1 MNKKTF
7 ENSTDTLK
15 IVTLIGMMGSGKTK
29 FGSFL
34 SHKLR
39 YEFYDIDSMIEK
51 KFSKTISEIFKQKNE
66 NYFRNE
72 EKKTIYNVVKT
83 IKRKNIN
90 SIISLGGG
98 GFDNVEIQK
107 LLLLNSFVV
116 WLDCPIHILVKRI
129 GHTKNRPMLQ
139 TNIERSLRILL
150 TKRMSHYKKAHL
162 KFDTSN
168 ITFNKMTNE
177 ILNNI

>member
-7 ENSTDTLK
+7 ENCTNTLK
-15 IVTLIGMMGSGKTK
+15 IITLIGMMGSGKTK

-51 KFSKTISEIFKQKNE
+51 KFSKTISEIFKKKSE

-72 EKKTIYNVVKT
+72 EKKTIYNAVQT

-98 GFDNVEIQK
+98 GFDNLETQN
-107 LLLLNSFVV
+107 LLLLNSFVI
-116 WLDCPIHILVKRI
+116 WLDCPMHTLVKRI
-129 GHTKNRPMLQ
+129 GHTKNRPMLK

-150 TKRMSHYKKAHL
+150 NKRISYYKKAHL

-168 ITFNKMTNE
+168 ITFNKMTDQ